1 MRFRNTGKSLDN
13 VRMVFHSDI
22 LMIGLVFF
30 LLVGAVS
37 LYLYMYVQQVDL
49 KVSLLESI
57 LLDMKVSNEIK
68 GFDVPADN
76 HAPYIAFTDDSTHT
90 VDTVDTAN
98 TANTANTAVVEESTL
113 VPAVEELKPFVDDED
128 VEELSGDVV
137 PVTAPTINYET
148 ATLKELQAYAKSKGI
163 SVGTMKKSQLIET
176 LKGVEQSGFN
186 GESSAFL
193 ETSAPVSNEP

>member
-13 VRMVFHSDI
+13 VRMVFQSDI

-68 GFDVPADN
+68 GFDISPADN
-76 HAPYIAFTDDSTHT
+76 HGPYVAFTDDSAHT
-90 VDTVDTAN
+90 VHAADK
-98 TANTANTAVVEESTL
+98 AVVEESAV
-113 VPAVEELKPFVDDED
+113 VPAVEELKPFVDEDEVE
-128 VEELSGDVV
+128 VEELTEVV
-137 PVTAPTINYET
+137 SVTAAPAINYET
-148 ATLKELQAYAKSKGI
+148 STLKELQTYAKSKGI
-163 SVGTMKKSQLIET
+163 TVGTMKKSQLIET

>member
-1 MRFRNTGKSLDN
+1 
-13 VRMVFHSDI
+13 
-22 LMIGLVFF
+22 MIGLVFF

-76 HAPYIAFTDDSTHT
+76 HAPYMAFTDDVTHT
-90 VDTVDTAN
+90 VD
-98 TANTANTAVVEESTL
+98 TANTANTAVVEESAL
-113 VPAVEELKPFVDDED
+113 IPAVEELKPFVDEED
-128 VEELSGDVV
+128 IEELSGDVV

-193 ETSAPVSNEP
+193 ETSALVSNEP

>member
-13 VRMVFHSDI
+13 VRMVFQSDL

-68 GFDVPADN
+68 GFDISPADN
-76 HAPYIAFTDDSTHT
+76 HGPYIAFTDDSAHT
-90 VDTVDTAN
+90 GDTVN
-98 TANTANTAVVEESTL
+98 TADKAVVEESAV
-113 VPAVEELKPFVDDED
+113 VPAVEELKPFVDEDEVE
-128 VEELSGDVV
+128 VEELTEVV
-137 PVTAPTINYET
+137 SVTAAPAINYET
-148 ATLKELQAYAKSKGI
+148 STLKELQTYAKSKGI
-163 SVGTMKKSQLIET
+163 TVGTMKKNQLIET

>member
-1 MRFRNTGKSLDN
+1 
-13 VRMVFHSDI
+13 
-22 LMIGLVFF
+22 MIGLVFF
-30 LLVGAVS
+30 LLVGAIS

-76 HAPYIAFTDDSTHT
+76 HAPYVPFKD
-90 VDTVDTAN
+90 DTVVA
-98 TANTANTAVVEESTL
+98 EESSAA
-113 VPAVEELKPFVDDED
+113 PVEELKPFVDEED
-128 VEELSGDVV
+128 VEELAEVI
-137 PVTAPTINYET
+137 PVAEPAINYET
-148 ATLKELQAYAKSKGI
+148 ATLKELQAYAKTKGI

>member
-1 MRFRNTGKSLDN
+1 
-13 VRMVFHSDI
+13 MVFQSDL

-30 LLVGAVS
+30 LLVGAIS

-76 HAPYIAFTDDSTHT
+76 HAPYVPFKD
-90 VDTVDTAN
+90 DTVVA
-98 TANTANTAVVEESTL
+98 EESSAA
-113 VPAVEELKPFVDDED
+113 PVEELKPFVDEED
-128 VEELSGDVV
+128 VEELAEVI
-137 PVTAPTINYET
+137 PVAEPAINYET
-148 ATLKELQAYAKSKGI
+148 ATLKELQAYAKTKGI

>member
-1 MRFRNTGKSLDN
+1 
-13 VRMVFHSDI
+13 
-22 LMIGLVFF
+22 MIGLVFF
-30 LLVGAVS
+30 LLVGAIS

-76 HAPYIAFTDDSTHT
+76 HAPYVPFKD
-90 VDTVDTAN
+90 DTAV
-98 TANTANTAVVEESTL
+98 AEESSAA
-113 VPAVEELKPFVDDED
+113 PIEEMKPFVDEED
-128 VEELSGDVV
+128 VEELAEII
-137 PVTAPTINYET
+137 PVAEPAINYET
-148 ATLKELQAYAKSKGI
+148 ATLKELQAYAKTKGI

-186 GESSAFL
+186 GESSTFL

>member
-1 MRFRNTGKSLDN
+1 MRFRNTGKSLQN
-13 VRMVFHSDI
+13 VRMVFHSDL

-49 KVSLLESI
+49 KVNLLESI

-76 HAPYIAFTDDSTHT
+76 HAPYMPFKDDTADT
-90 VDTVDTAN
+90 ADAVDTEEP
-98 TANTANTAVVEESTL
+98 AVVP
-113 VPAVEELKPFVDDED
+113 VVEELKPFVDEED
-128 VEELSGDVV
+128 VEELTEVV
-137 PVTAPTINYET
+137 SVTAAPVINYET
-148 ATLKELQAYAKSKGI
+148 ATLKELQAYAKIKGI

-193 ETSAPVSNEP
+193 ETSAPVSNEH

>member
-1 MRFRNTGKSLDN
+1 
-13 VRMVFHSDI
+13 MVFQSDL

-30 LLVGAVS
+30 LLVGAIS

-76 HAPYIAFTDDSTHT
+76 HAPYVPFKD
-90 VDTVDTAN
+90 DTVVA
-98 TANTANTAVVEESTL
+98 EESSAT
-113 VPAVEELKPFVDDED
+113 PVEELKPFVDEED
-128 VEELSGDVV
+128 VEELAEII
-137 PVTAPTINYET
+137 PVAEPAINYET
-148 ATLKELQAYAKSKGI
+148 ATLKELQAYAKTKGI

-193 ETSAPVSNEP
+193 ETSAPVSNEH

>member
-1 MRFRNTGKSLDN
+1 
-13 VRMVFHSDI
+13 
-22 LMIGLVFF
+22 MIGLVFF
-30 LLVGAVS
+30 LLVGAIS

-76 HAPYIAFTDDSTHT
+76 HAPYVPFKD
-90 VDTVDTAN
+90 DTVVA
-98 TANTANTAVVEESTL
+98 EESSAA
-113 VPAVEELKPFVDDED
+113 PVEELKPFVDEED
-128 VEELSGDVV
+128 VEELAEII
-137 PVTAPTINYET
+137 PVAEPAINYET
-148 ATLKELQAYAKSKGI
+148 ATLKELQAYAKMKGI

>member
-1 MRFRNTGKSLDN
+1 MRFRNTGKTLQN
-13 VRMVFHSDI
+13 VRMVFHSDL

-49 KVSLLESI
+49 KVNLLESI

-76 HAPYIAFTDDSTHT
+76 HAPYMPFKD
-90 VDTVDTAN
+90 DTAV
-98 TANTANTAVVEESTL
+98 AEEPAVVP
-113 VPAVEELKPFVDDED
+113 VVEELKPFIDEDD
-128 VEELSGDVV
+128 VEELTEVV
-137 PVTAPTINYET
+137 SVTAAPTINYET
-148 ATLKELQAYAKSKGI
+148 ATLKELQAYAKTKGI

-186 GESSAFL
+186 GETSAFL

>member
-1 MRFRNTGKSLDN
+1 
-13 VRMVFHSDI
+13 MV
-22 LMIGLVFF
+22 GLVFF
-30 LLVGAVS
+30 LLFGAIS
-37 LYLYMYVQQVDL
+37 LYLYMYVQQVDQ
-49 KVSLLESI
+49 KVNLLESI

-76 HAPYIAFTDDSTHT
+76 HSPYVPFKD
-90 VDTVDTAN
+90 DTAV
-98 TANTANTAVVEESTL
+98 TEES
-113 VPAVEELKPFVDDED
+113 VVAPADEELKPFIDED
-128 VEELSGDVV
+128 EVEELVV
-137 PVTAPTINYET
+137 VSTFQPIEPAINYET
-148 ATLKELQAYAKSKGI
+148 ATLKELQAYAKTKGI

>member
-1 MRFRNTGKSLDN
+1 MRFRNTGKSLQN
-13 VRMVFHSDI
+13 VRMVFHSDL

-49 KVSLLESI
+49 KVNLLESI

-68 GFDVPADN
+68 GFDLPADN
-76 HAPYIAFTDDSTHT
+76 HAPYMPFKD
-90 VDTVDTAN
+90 DTADAVN
-98 TANTANTAVVEESTL
+98 TEEPAVVP
-113 VPAVEELKPFVDDED
+113 VVEELKPFVDEED
-128 VEELSGDVV
+128 VEELTEVV
-137 PVTAPTINYET
+137 SVTAAPTINYET
-148 ATLKELQAYAKSKGI
+148 ATLKELQAYAKTKGI

-186 GESSAFL
+186 GETSAFL

>member
-1 MRFRNTGKSLDN
+1 MRFRNTRKSLDN
-13 VRMVFHSDI
+13 VRMVFQSDL

-30 LLVGAVS
+30 LLFGAVS
-37 LYLYMYVQQVDL
+37 LYLYMYVQQVDQ

-76 HAPYIAFTDDSTHT
+76 HAPYVPFNE
-90 VDTVDTAN
+90 DTAD
-98 TANTANTAVVEESTL
+98 TTVTEESTI
-113 VPAVEELKPFVDDED
+113 VPVVEELKPFVDEED
-128 VEELSGDVV
+128 IEDLTEVIPVVEPS
-137 PVTAPTINYET
+137 INYDT

-163 SVGTMKKSQLIET
+163 SVGTMKKNQLIET
-176 LKGVEQSGFN
+176 LKGIEQSGFN

-193 ETSAPVSNEP
+193 ESSAPVSNEH

>member
-1 MRFRNTGKSLDN
+1 
-13 VRMVFHSDI
+13 MVFQSDL

-30 LLVGAVS
+30 LLVGAIS

-76 HAPYIAFTDDSTHT
+76 HAPYVPFKD
-90 VDTVDTAN
+90 DTVVA
-98 TANTANTAVVEESTL
+98 EESSAA
-113 VPAVEELKPFVDDED
+113 PVEELKPFVDEED
-128 VEELSGDVV
+128 VEELAEII
-137 PVTAPTINYET
+137 PVAEPAINYET
-148 ATLKELQAYAKSKGI
+148 ATLKELQAYAKMKGI

>member
-1 MRFRNTGKSLDN
+1 MRFRNTGKTLQN
-13 VRMVFHSDI
+13 VRMVFHSDL

-49 KVSLLESI
+49 KVNLLESI

-76 HAPYIAFTDDSTHT
+76 HAPYMPFKD
-90 VDTVDTAN
+90 DTAD
-98 TANTANTAVVEESTL
+98 VVDAEESIV
-113 VPAVEELKPFVDDED
+113 VPVVEELKPFIDEED
-128 VEELSGDVV
+128 VEELTEVI
-137 PVTAPTINYET
+137 PVAAPAINYET
-148 ATLKELQAYAKSKGI
+148 ATLKELQTYAKSKGI

>member
-1 MRFRNTGKSLDN
+1 
-13 VRMVFHSDI
+13 
-22 LMIGLVFF
+22 
-30 LLVGAVS
+30 
-37 LYLYMYVQQVDL
+37 MYVQQVDL

-76 HAPYIAFTDDSTHT
+76 HAPYVPFKD
-90 VDTVDTAN
+90 DTVVA
-98 TANTANTAVVEESTL
+98 EESSAA
-113 VPAVEELKPFVDDED
+113 PVEELKPFVDEED
-128 VEELSGDVV
+128 VEELAEII
-137 PVTAPTINYET
+137 PVAEPAINYET
-148 ATLKELQAYAKSKGI
+148 ATLKELQAYAKTKGI

>member
-1 MRFRNTGKSLDN
+1 MRFRNTGKTLQN
-13 VRMVFHSDI
+13 VRMVFHSDL

-49 KVSLLESI
+49 KVNLLESI

-68 GFDVPADN
+68 GFDLPADN
-76 HAPYIAFTDDSTHT
+76 HAPYMPFKDDTADA
-90 VDTVDTAN
+90 VDTEEP
-98 TANTANTAVVEESTL
+98 AVVP
-113 VPAVEELKPFVDDED
+113 VVEELKPFVDEED
-128 VEELSGDVV
+128 VEELTEVI
-137 PVTAPTINYET
+137 PVAEPAINYET
-148 ATLKELQAYAKSKGI
+148 ATLKELQAYAKTKGI

>member
-1 MRFRNTGKSLDN
+1 
-13 VRMVFHSDI
+13 MVFQSDL

-30 LLVGAVS
+30 LLVGAIS

-76 HAPYIAFTDDSTHT
+76 HAPYVPFKD
-90 VDTVDTAN
+90 DTAV
-98 TANTANTAVVEESTL
+98 AEESSAA
-113 VPAVEELKPFVDDED
+113 PVEELKPFVDEED
-128 VEELSGDVV
+128 VEELAEII
-137 PVTAPTINYET
+137 PVAEPVINYET
-148 ATLKELQAYAKSKGI
+148 ATLKELQAYAKTKGI

>member
-1 MRFRNTGKSLDN
+1 
-13 VRMVFHSDI
+13 MVFQSDL

-30 LLVGAVS
+30 LLVGAIS

-76 HAPYIAFTDDSTHT
+76 HAPYVPFKD
-90 VDTVDTAN
+90 DTAV
-98 TANTANTAVVEESTL
+98 AEESSAA
-113 VPAVEELKPFVDDED
+113 PVEELKPFVDEED
-128 VEELSGDVV
+128 VEELAEII
-137 PVTAPTINYET
+137 PVAEPAINYET
-148 ATLKELQAYAKSKGI
+148 ATLKELQAYAKTKGI

>member
-1 MRFRNTGKSLDN
+1 
-13 VRMVFHSDI
+13 
-22 LMIGLVFF
+22 MIGLVFF
-30 LLVGAVS
+30 LLVGAIS

-76 HAPYIAFTDDSTHT
+76 HAPYVPFKD
-90 VDTVDTAN
+90 DTVVA
-98 TANTANTAVVEESTL
+98 EESSAT
-113 VPAVEELKPFVDDED
+113 PVEELKPFVDEED
-128 VEELSGDVV
+128 VEELAEII
-137 PVTAPTINYET
+137 PVAEPAINYET
-148 ATLKELQAYAKSKGI
+148 ATLKELQAYAKTKGI

-193 ETSAPVSNEP
+193 ETSAPVSNEH